1 MTISRKQTNTDSLSA
16 FCLLPTAYCPMNY
29 LKTNWPHL
37 LVTLL
42 GSVCSTAFVLG
53 FAWAVL
59 GNRVA
64 NAERRLDD
72 IDRAH
77 VDETHWQVQQHTASI
92 NAAQV
97 EARQADS
104 ELAQINV
111 RLGVIE
117 SKLDA
122 LTAALRQSASSH

>member
-1 MTISRKQTNTDSLSA
+1 
-16 FCLLPTAYCPMNY
+16 MNY

-42 GSVCSTAFVLG
+42 GSACSTAFVLG

-72 IDRAH
+72 IDRSH

-92 NAAQV
+92 NAAQIN
-97 EARQADS
+97 ARQADN
-104 ELAQINV
+104 ELSQINV
-111 RLGVIE
+111 RLGIIE

-122 LTAALRQSASSH
+122 LTAGLRRPADTH